1 MKERLL
7 TAREAADFLRVHLV
21 TLYSWVSEGK
31 VPSIKLGRK
40 RLFDPAELERWLET
54 QTVRERGPG
63 PRLADRRRRKNAAR
77 PQGEQP

>member
-7 TAREAADFLRVHLV
+7 TAREAADLLRIHLV

-31 VPSIKLGRK
+31 IPSIKLGRK
-40 RLFDPAELERWLET
+40 RLFDPAELKRWLET

-63 PRLADRRRRKNAAR
+63 PSLGDRRRRQNQAR
-77 PQGEQP
+77 PRGE